1 MITGLVPKTGQARLS
16 KVINWKFRGITILD
30 AIVLFSILTFFAFV
44 GYRLFYSLNYKWNWS
59 VIPTYMFRFD
69 AERGY
74 WTANILLEGLFTTI
88 RLSIWGMILATV
100 IGLLVGLM
108 RVSPRLFFRLT
119 GRTYIELIR
128 NTPPLVLVFIF
139 YYFITDQ
146 LLTFLGVNDIFQASP
161 AVIQHFISF
170 FFADGA
176 LLVPFLS
183 GVLTLA
189 LFQGAYIGEI
199 VRAGIE
205 AIDRGQWESA
215 RSIGLTRW
223 KMMRLVI
230 LPQATRIM
238 LPPLANEFINTVK
251 WSSIV
256 SIISIQE
263 LTFQGLQVMGS
274 THATIEI
281 WCTISLM
288 YLLLC
293 YMLSRLVSRIE
304 RRLSRADSVFQ
315 TRTS

>member
-1 MITGLVPKTGQARLS
+1 LGDTI
-16 KVINWKFRGITILD
+16 INRKSRSISVLD
-30 AIVLFSILTFFAFV
+30 TIVLFSILAFFVFV

-59 VIPTYMFRFD
+59 VIPTYMFKFD
-69 AERGY
+69 IEKGS
-74 WTANILLEGLFTTI
+74 WTANILLEGLFTTL
-88 RLSIWGMILATV
+88 RLSVWGMIFATM
-100 IGLLVGLM
+100 IGFMVGLM
-108 RVSPRLFFRLT
+108 RVSPRLFFRLA

-146 LLTFLGVNDIFQASP
+146 LLAFLGIDDIFQASP
-161 AVIQHFISF
+161 AIIQQIVTF

-176 LLVPFLS
+176 LLIPFLS

-205 AIDRGQWESA
+205 AIDKGQWESA
-215 RSIGLTRW
+215 KGLGLSRW

-281 WCTISLM
+281 WFTISLM

-293 YMLSRLVSRIE
+293 FSLSILVSRVE
-304 RRLSRADSVFQ
+304 RRLSRTDSAIQ
-315 TRTS
+315 TSTS

>member
-1 MITGLVPKTGQARLS
+1 MS
-16 KVINWKFRGITILD
+16 KVINRKSGSITILD
-30 AIVLFSILTFFAFV
+30 AVVLFSILVFFVFV

-69 AERGY
+69 AEKGH
-74 WTANILLEGLFTTI
+74 WTANILLEGLFTTL
-88 RLSIWGMILATV
+88 RLSIWGMILAT
-100 IGLLVGLM
+100 IFGFLVGLM
-108 RVSPRLFFRLT
+108 RVSPRLFFRLI

-146 LLTFLGVNDIFQASP
+146 LLAFLGIDDIIQASP
-161 AVIQHFISF
+161 AAVQQVAAF

-176 LLVPFLS
+176 LLIPFLS

-205 AIDRGQWESA
+205 AIDKGQWESA
-215 RSIGLTRW
+215 MGLGFTRW

-274 THATIEI
+274 THASIEI

-293 YMLSRLVSRIE
+293 YMLSSLVSRIE
-304 RRLSRADSVFQ
+304 RRLSRTDSVFQ
-315 TRTS
+315 THTS